1 MEVKRNINPQE
12 ICNKIREGNI
22 SALSKAI
29 TLCESNN
36 DSDREISSQI
46 LANLKPKNKNTIR
59 IGITGVPGA
68 GKSTFIEAFGN
79 FLSNQGIKIAVL
91 TIDPSSRATKGSILG
106 DKTRMETLST
116 KNNVFIRPSPA
127 SNFKGGVGKNTPE
140 SIFLCESAGYEIIL
154 VETVGVGQNEI
165 SVSDMVDFFLLL
177 KITGSGDELQGIKR
191 GIIEMSDL
199 IVINKCDGNNI
210 EECIEVSSN
219 AINTIRRE
227 GGPFFLEF
235 ATYRHREHCGPNFD
249 NEIGYRTI
257 KEFENWK
264 LKDPISNFQNRLLK
278 QGICSNK
285 DFQYLAEE
293 IDNEI
298 EDAFE
303 FAENSNFPPK
313 SDAFKGVYS

>member
-79 FLSNQGIKIAVL
+79 YLSNQGIKIAVL

-199 IVINKCDGNNI
+199 IA
-210 EECIEVSSN
+210 VSY
-219 AINTIRRE
+219 THLTL
-227 GGPFFLEF
+227 P
-235 ATYRHREHCGPNFD
+235 TTPY
-249 NEIGYRTI
+249 
-257 KEFENWK
+257 
-264 LKDPISNFQNRLLK
+264 
-278 QGICSNK
+278 
-285 DFQYLAEE
+285 
-293 IDNEI
+293 
-298 EDAFE
+298 
-303 FAENSNFPPK
+303 
-313 SDAFKGVYS
+313 V